1 MLRQRIRDRGKLA
14 SHQGLDE
21 VHGDGEVGKI
31 QETPALDVC
40 QRPDKTTLENR
51 GNGDA
56 EGAAYQT

>member
-14 SHQGLDE
+14 SHQVLDE

-40 QRPDKTTLENR
+40 QRPDKTALEYR
-51 GNGDA
+51 GGSDG